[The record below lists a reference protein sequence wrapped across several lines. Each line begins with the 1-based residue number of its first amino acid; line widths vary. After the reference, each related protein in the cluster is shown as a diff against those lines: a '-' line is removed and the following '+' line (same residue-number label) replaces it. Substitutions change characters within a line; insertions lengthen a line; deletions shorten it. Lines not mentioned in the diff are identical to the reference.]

1 MANRFMSS
9 CSTSLIIREM
19 QGKTT
24 VEISPYTYYD
34 YYQKTKRVVL
44 VRVWGH
50 WSPGTLSVGVQNGEA
65 AVENGMEFPQKN

>member
-1 MANRFMSS
+1 MSS
-9 CSTSLIIREM
+9 CSASLIIREM

-24 VEISPYTYYD
+24 VEISPYNCYD
-34 YYQKTKRVVL
+34 CYQKTERVVL